1 MLLMVVSITLTTFGA
16 NKLTITG
23 GEGHPGDEVTVS
35 VSLENSDDVVVAELQ
50 IPLNDQLIY
59 VEGSCT
65 LNSER
70 ADGHQVTAGV
80 KDGKL
85 NIVVYT
91 LDLKPLKGNVGELLT
106 FKLNL
111 KKEPQTYPLSATVLL
126 GDASGN
132 KFDASSV
139 DGTVTIRA
147 AKLSVQTPIV
157 DYGHIPIRSTY
168 TQDVVLQNVGNETL
182 EVTAV
187 NFTADEFSVS
197 ETSFNIGAGEMLYL
211 SVAYA
216 PVNRGTISETVTF
229 VSNSVYGAKSASLK
243 ADPFSVN
250 ELYVGSASGIS
261 DEEVTISLTMNNMEP
276 IVGVQCEFTL
286 PEQLVYVPDSFK
298 ASQRAGGLT
307 AISSITDGKLKL
319 ILYSFT
325 RTEIIGNDG
334 EIATF
339 KVKLNGNTGWYGL
352 TPENVVLSNATT
364 ENMTSATFGGY
375 VEIYS
380 PSINCNDELNL
391 GDCAIIAEAKVKYT
405 ISNYGDAQLTIN
417 KVTFLA
423 DGYSI
428 AEDLPINI
436 EPWQSKEI
444 TVEYIP
450 SVKGEY
456 STFMQIYCN
465 DPQNRMKSVKLS
477 GSIYEPNNISVVGQ
491 VTDNGYDVTVSLDNY
506 TEIVALQMDVHW
518 LEGMVTSQELFTIG
532 ERLKGLSYVVSPME
546 EGVYRIIVY
555 SLNNSAITS
564 GIGELFT
571 LSFEKNISS
580 SINDSEIVIDN
591 IVLSSVGGENVSS
604 QSELTYN
611 VKISILGDINDDG
624 EVNVTDIV
632 ALYSYILG
640 NTAGID
646 ETAVDINADGEV
658 NVTDIVNLYSIILNS
673 N

>member
-286 PEQLVYVPDSFK
+286 PDELVYVSDSFRS
-298 ASQRAGGLT
+298 SQRANELT
-307 AISSITDGKLKL
+307 ATSSIIDGKLKL
-319 ILYSFT
+319 ILYSFSG
-325 RTEIIGNDG
+325 TEITGNDG

-339 KVKLNGNTGWYGL
+339 KLKLNGNTGWYGL
-352 TPENVVLSNATT
+352 TPENVVLSNAST

-444 TVEYIP
+444 TVEYTP
-450 SVKGEY
+450 SVKGEH
-456 STFMQIYCN
+456 STIMQIYCN

-506 TEIVALQMDVHW
+506 TEVAALQMDVHW
-518 LEGMVTSQELFTIG
+518 LDGMVTSQDLFTLG
-532 ERLKGLSYVVSPME
+532 ERLKGLSYVVSSMGN
-546 EGVYRIIVY
+546 GVYRIIIY
-555 SLNNSAITS
+555 SLNNSVITS

>member
-1 MLLMVVSITLTTFGA
+1 MKFCVEIQFML
-16 NKLTITG
+16 
-23 GEGHPGDEVTVS
+23 
-35 VSLENSDDVVVAELQ
+35 
-50 IPLNDQLIY
+50 
-59 VEGSCT
+59 
-65 LNSER
+65 
-70 ADGHQVTAGV
+70 
-80 KDGKL
+80 
-85 NIVVYT
+85 
-91 LDLKPLKGNVGELLT
+91 
-106 FKLNL
+106 
-111 KKEPQTYPLSATVLL
+111 
-126 GDASGN
+126 
-132 KFDASSV
+132 
-139 DGTVTIRA
+139 
-147 AKLSVQTPIV
+147 
-157 DYGHIPIRSTY
+157 
-168 TQDVVLQNVGNETL
+168 
-182 EVTAV
+182 
-187 NFTADEFSVS
+187 
-197 ETSFNIGAGEMLYL
+197 
-211 SVAYA
+211 
-216 PVNRGTISETVTF
+216 
-229 VSNSVYGAKSASLK
+229 
-243 ADPFSVN
+243 
-250 ELYVGSASGIS
+250 
-261 DEEVTISLTMNNMEP
+261 
-276 IVGVQCEFTL
+276 
-286 PEQLVYVPDSFK
+286 
-298 ASQRAGGLT
+298 
-307 AISSITDGKLKL
+307 
-319 ILYSFT
+319 
-325 RTEIIGNDG
+325 IGNPKYDYCWMG
-334 EIATF
+334 KMWNRDEQKDVF
-339 KVKLNGNTGWYGL
+339 WYGL
-352 TPENVVLSNATT
+352 TPENVVLSNSTT

-380 PSINCNDELNL
+380 PSISCNDDLMMGAYALTET
-391 GDCAIIAEAKVKYT
+391 AKAKYM

-477 GSIYEPNNISVVGQ
+477 GSIYEPNNISVVGH

-506 TEIVALQMDVHW
+506 TEIVALQMNVHW

-546 EGVYRIIVY
+546 EGIYRIIVY